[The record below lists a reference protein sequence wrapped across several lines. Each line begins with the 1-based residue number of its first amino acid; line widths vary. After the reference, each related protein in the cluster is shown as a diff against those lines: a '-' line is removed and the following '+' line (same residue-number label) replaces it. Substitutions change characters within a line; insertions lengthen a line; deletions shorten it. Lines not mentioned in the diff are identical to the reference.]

1 VRGVYRER
9 KKYLV
14 LVVAG
19 LLGKKKKKKIG
30 LFNDLMG
37 YKMDY

>member
-1 VRGVYRER
+1 MRGVYRER

-19 LLGKKKKKKIG
+19 LLGKKKKKIG